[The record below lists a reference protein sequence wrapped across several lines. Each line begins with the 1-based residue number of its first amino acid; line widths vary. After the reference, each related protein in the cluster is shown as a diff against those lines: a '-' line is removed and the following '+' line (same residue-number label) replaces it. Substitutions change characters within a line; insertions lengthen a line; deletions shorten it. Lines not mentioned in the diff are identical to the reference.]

1 MNDIK
6 YVEHPIT
13 EVENGVCAPQGFLAS
28 GIHCGIRKNKRK
40 KDLALIFSATDCD
53 AAAVYTKNQ
62 VKAAP
67 IYVTMAHLADGKA
80 RGIIANSG
88 NANACARNG
97 EENARRMAEASAA
110 ALGIKP
116 EDMIVASTGVIGV
129 PLEIEPI
136 ESGMGK
142 LVQSLSAEGSTAA
155 AEAIMTTDTF
165 KKEYALSF
173 SIGGK
178 EVRIGGISKGSGM
191 IHPNM
196 GTTLNFLTT
205 DASIDQRLLQ
215 KALGRCVDL
224 SFNRISVDGDTSTN
238 DIATILANG
247 QAGNDRIEVESTDY
261 ERFCEAL
268 LLLCIHLARELA
280 RDGEGATR
288 LLACTVSGAETEE
301 KAEQMAK
308 AVIGSS
314 LTKTAMFGGDANWGR
329 VLCAMGYSGATF
341 DYETVNIRF
350 RSATGEI
357 SVCEKGRGLPFDES
371 LAKLILSADEIEIL
385 ADLAEGHHQATCW
398 GCDLT
403 YKYVKINGDY
413 RS

>member
-1 MNDIK
+1 MNDIE
-6 YVEHPIT
+6 YAEQTIY
-13 EVENGVCAPQGFLAS
+13 EIQGGVCAPQGFLAA

-40 KDLALIFSATDCD
+40 KDLALIVSTTDCD

-67 IYVTMAHLADGKA
+67 IHVTMAHLIDGKA

-88 NANACARNG
+88 NANACAKNG
-97 EENARRMAEASAA
+97 EENAKRMAAASAT
-110 ALGIKP
+110 ALGVKT

-136 ESGMGK
+136 EAGIAK

-165 KKEYALSF
+165 KKEYALAF
-173 SIGGK
+173 SLGGK
-178 EVRIGGISKGSGM
+178 KVRIGGISKGSGM

-205 DASIDQRLLQ
+205 DASIDQGLLQ
-215 KALGRCVDL
+215 KTLSRCVDL

-247 QAGNDRIEVESTDY
+247 QAGNARIEEETTDY

-268 LLLCIHLARELA
+268 LLICVHLARELA

-288 LLACTVSGAETEE
+288 LLTCTVSGVETEE

-314 LTKTAMFGGDANWGR
+314 LTKAAMFGGDANWGR

-350 RSATGEI
+350 RSVAGEI
-357 SVCEKGRGLPFDES
+357 LVCENGRGVLFDES

-385 ADLAEGHHQATCW
+385 ADLSEGNEQATCW